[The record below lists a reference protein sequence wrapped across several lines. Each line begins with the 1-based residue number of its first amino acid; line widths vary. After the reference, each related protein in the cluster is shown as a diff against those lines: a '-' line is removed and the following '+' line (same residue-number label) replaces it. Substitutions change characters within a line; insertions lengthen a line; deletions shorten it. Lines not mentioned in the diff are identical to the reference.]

1 MKYFRLNLPVIDLI
15 IKISPKSPFNF
26 ELSVKI
32 FSNGD
37 PQIQRY
43 EKGFYW
49 QLIWLNNKLV
59 LITVRSLGSVDKPE
73 LSVSI
78 KPDNELNKKD
88 RVLARKILTLI
99 FNLDFDL
106 KYFYEDM
113 HEDSIMS
120 KLILKLLGLNSHT
133 TPTFFEAIVSSII
146 EQQISL
152 KAARSIETKMIKEF
166 GNILQLDGE
175 TYYSFPT
182 PETLS
187 NLEKEDLREY
197 GLSFRKAEYVI
208 DLSKCIEENKLDLNE
223 LKTKSTS
230 EIISELLKI
239 RGIGVWTAELAV
251 IRGLHRVVA
260 LPADDIGLRRV
271 VSHYYNNDEPI
282 SADELRRIA
291 KGWGR
296 WSGLAA
302 FYLVVADIMSIKI

>member
-1 MKYFRLNLPVIDLI
+1 LI
-15 IKISPKSPFNF
+15 LKINPKTPFNF
-26 ELSVKI
+26 ELSAKI

-43 EKGFYW
+43 EKGSYW

-88 RVLARKILTLI
+88 SELARKILTSI

-106 KYFYEDM
+106 KYFYNDMFEDR
-113 HEDSIMS
+113 IMS
-120 KLILKLLGLNSHT
+120 KLTLKLCGLNSPT

-166 GNILQLDGE
+166 GNMLQLDDE

-182 PETLS
+182 PETIS
-187 NLEKEDLREY
+187 NLEKEDLRGS

-208 DLSKCIEENKLDLNE
+208 GLSKKIEENKLNLNE
-223 LKTKSTS
+223 LKNKNTS
-230 EIISELLKI
+230 EIINELLKI

-251 IRGLHRVVA
+251 IRGLHRFVA

-271 VSHYYNNDEPI
+271 VSHYYNNDKPV

-291 KGWGR
+291 KGWGK
-296 WSGLAA
+296 WSGLVA

>member
-1 MKYFRLNLPVIDLI
+1 LI
-15 IKISPKSPFNF
+15 LKITPKSPFNF
-26 ELSVKI
+26 ELSAKI

-43 EKGFYW
+43 EKGSYW

-73 LSVSI
+73 LSVSL

-88 RVLARKILTLI
+88 NVIARKILTSI

-106 KYFYEDM
+106 RYFYEDR
-113 HEDSIMS
+113 IMS
-120 KLILKLLGLNSHT
+120 KLTLKLCGLNSLT

-152 KAARSIETKMIKEF
+152 KATRSIETRMIKEF
-166 GNILQLDGE
+166 GDMLQLDGK

-182 PETLS
+182 PETIS
-187 NLEKEDLREY
+187 NLEREDLRGS

-208 DLSKCIEENKLDLNE
+208 GLSKSIEENNLDLNE
-223 LKTKSTS
+223 LKTKNTS

-251 IRGLHRVVA
+251 IRGLHRLVA
-260 LPADDIGLRRV
+260 LPADDIGLRKV
-271 VSHYYNNDEPI
+271 VSHYYNNDKPV

-291 KGWGR
+291 KGWGK

>member
-1 MKYFRLNLPVIDLI
+1 MIL
-15 IKISPKSPFNF
+15 KITPKSPFNF
-26 ELSVKI
+26 ELSAKI

-43 EKGFYW
+43 EKGSYW

-73 LSVSI
+73 LSVSL

-88 RVLARKILTLI
+88 NVIARKILTSI

-106 KYFYEDM
+106 RYFYEDM
-113 HEDSIMS
+113 REDRIMS
-120 KLILKLLGLNSHT
+120 KLTLKLCGLNSPT

-152 KAARSIETKMIKEF
+152 KATRSIETRMIKEF
-166 GNILQLDGE
+166 GDMLQLDGK

-182 PETLS
+182 PETIS
-187 NLEKEDLREY
+187 NLEREDLRGS

-208 DLSKCIEENKLDLNE
+208 GLSKSIEENNLDLNE
-223 LKTKSTS
+223 LKTKNTS

-251 IRGLHRVVA
+251 IRGLHRLVA
-260 LPADDIGLRRV
+260 LPADDIGLRKV
-271 VSHYYNNDEPI
+271 VSHYYNNDKPV

-291 KGWGR
+291 KGWGK

>member
-1 MKYFRLNLPVIDLI
+1 MI
-15 IKISPKSPFNF
+15 IKIIPKSPFNF

-88 RVLARKILTLI
+88 NVLARKILTSI

-120 KLILKLLGLNSHT
+120 KLTLKLRGLNNPT
-133 TPTFFEAIVSSII
+133 TPTFFEAIVSSMI

-187 NLEKEDLREY
+187 NLEKEDLRGS
-197 GLSFRKAEYVI
+197 GLSFRKAEYVTG
-208 DLSKCIEENKLDLNE
+208 LSKSIEENKLDLNE

-271 VSHYYNNDEPI
+271 VSHYYNNYEPI

-291 KGWGR
+291 KGWGK

>member
-1 MKYFRLNLPVIDLI
+1 MIDLI
-15 IKISPKSPFNF
+15 IKITPKSPFNF

-88 RVLARKILTLI
+88 NVLARKILTSI

-120 KLILKLLGLNSHT
+120 KLTLKLRGLNNPT
-133 TPTFFEAIVSSII
+133 TPTFFEAIVSSMI

-251 IRGLHRVVA
+251 IRGIHRLVA

>member
-1 MKYFRLNLPVIDLI
+1 LI
-15 IKISPKSPFNF
+15 LKITPKSPFNF
-26 ELSVKI
+26 ELSAKI

-43 EKGFYW
+43 EKGSYW

-73 LSVSI
+73 LSVSL

-88 RVLARKILTLI
+88 NVIARKILTSI

-106 KYFYEDM
+106 RYFYEDR
-113 HEDSIMS
+113 IMS
-120 KLILKLLGLNSHT
+120 KLTLKLCGLNSPT

-152 KAARSIETKMIKEF
+152 KATRSIETRMIKEF
-166 GNILQLDGE
+166 GDMLQLDGK

-182 PETLS
+182 PETIS
-187 NLEKEDLREY
+187 NLEREDLRGS

-208 DLSKCIEENKLDLNE
+208 GLSKSIEENNLDLNE
-223 LKTKSTS
+223 LKTKNTS

-251 IRGLHRVVA
+251 IRGLHRLVA
-260 LPADDIGLRRV
+260 LPADDIGLRKV
-271 VSHYYNNDEPI
+271 VSHYYNNDKPV

-291 KGWGR
+291 KGWGK

>member
-1 MKYFRLNLPVIDLI
+1 LI
-15 IKISPKSPFNF
+15 LKITPKSPFNF
-26 ELSVKI
+26 ELSAKI

-43 EKGFYW
+43 EKGSYW

-73 LSVSI
+73 LSVSL

-88 RVLARKILTLI
+88 NVIARKILTSI

-106 KYFYEDM
+106 RYFYEDM
-113 HEDSIMS
+113 REDRIMS
-120 KLILKLLGLNSHT
+120 KLTLKLCGLNSPT

-152 KAARSIETKMIKEF
+152 KATRSIETRMIKEF
-166 GNILQLDGE
+166 GDMLQLDGK

-182 PETLS
+182 PETIS
-187 NLEKEDLREY
+187 NLEREDLRGS

-208 DLSKCIEENKLDLNE
+208 GLSKSIEENNLDLNE
-223 LKTKSTS
+223 LKTKNTS

-251 IRGLHRVVA
+251 IRGLHRLVA
-260 LPADDIGLRRV
+260 LPADDIGLRKV
-271 VSHYYNNDEPI
+271 VSHYYNNDKPV

-291 KGWGR
+291 KGWGK

>member
-1 MKYFRLNLPVIDLI
+1 MIL
-15 IKISPKSPFNF
+15 KINPKSPFNF
-26 ELSVKI
+26 ELSAKI

-43 EKGFYW
+43 EKGSYW

-88 RVLARKILTLI
+88 SELARKILTSI

-106 KYFYEDM
+106 KYFYNDMFEDR
-113 HEDSIMS
+113 IMS
-120 KLILKLLGLNSHT
+120 KLTLKLCGLNSPT

-166 GNILQLDGE
+166 GNMLQLDDE

-182 PETLS
+182 PETIS
-187 NLEKEDLREY
+187 NLEKEDLRGS

-208 DLSKCIEENKLDLNE
+208 GLSKKIEENKLNLNE
-223 LKTKSTS
+223 LKNKNTS
-230 EIISELLKI
+230 EIVNELLKI
-239 RGIGVWTAELAV
+239 RGIGVWTAALAV
-251 IRGLHRVVA
+251 IRGLHRFVA

-271 VSHYYNNDEPI
+271 VSHYYNNDKPV

-291 KGWGR
+291 KGWGK
-296 WSGLAA
+296 WSGLVA
-302 FYLVVADIMSIKI
+302 FYLVVADIMSIEI

>member
-1 MKYFRLNLPVIDLI
+1 MIL
-15 IKISPKSPFNF
+15 KIYPKSPFNF
-26 ELSVKI
+26 ELSAKI

-43 EKGFYW
+43 EKGSYW

-88 RVLARKILTLI
+88 SELARKILTSI

-106 KYFYEDM
+106 KYFYNDMFEDR
-113 HEDSIMS
+113 IMS
-120 KLILKLLGLNSHT
+120 KLTLKLCGLNSPT

-166 GNILQLDGE
+166 GNMLQLDDE

-187 NLEKEDLREY
+187 NLEKEDLRGS

-251 IRGLHRVVA
+251 IRGLHRLVA

>member
-1 MKYFRLNLPVIDLI
+1 LI
-15 IKISPKSPFNF
+15 LKITPKSPFNF
-26 ELSVKI
+26 ELSAKI

-43 EKGFYW
+43 EKGSYW

-73 LSVSI
+73 LSVSL

-88 RVLARKILTLI
+88 NVIARKILTSI

-106 KYFYEDM
+106 RYFYEDR
-113 HEDSIMS
+113 IMS
-120 KLILKLLGLNSHT
+120 KLTLKLCGLNSPT

-152 KAARSIETKMIKEF
+152 KATRSIETRMIKEF
-166 GNILQLDGE
+166 GDMLQLDGK

-182 PETLS
+182 PETIS
-187 NLEKEDLREY
+187 NLEREDLRGS

-208 DLSKCIEENKLDLNE
+208 GLSKSIEENNLDLNE
-223 LKTKSTS
+223 LKTKNTS

-271 VSHYYNNDEPI
+271 VSHYYNNDKPV

-291 KGWGR
+291 KGWGK

>member
-1 MKYFRLNLPVIDLI
+1 LI
-15 IKISPKSPFNF
+15 IKIIPKSPFNF

-88 RVLARKILTLI
+88 NVLARKILTSI

-120 KLILKLLGLNSHT
+120 KLTLKLRGLNNPT
-133 TPTFFEAIVSSII
+133 TPTFFEAIVSSMI

-251 IRGLHRVVA
+251 IRGIHRLVA

-271 VSHYYNNDEPI
+271 VSHYYNNYEPI

-291 KGWGR
+291 KGWGK

>member
-1 MKYFRLNLPVIDLI
+1 MI
-15 IKISPKSPFNF
+15 IKIIPKSPFNF

-88 RVLARKILTLI
+88 NVLARKILTSI

-120 KLILKLLGLNSHT
+120 KLTLKLRGLNNPT
-133 TPTFFEAIVSSII
+133 TPTFFEAIVSSMI

-187 NLEKEDLREY
+187 NLEKEDLRGS
-197 GLSFRKAEYVI
+197 GLSFRKAEYVTG
-208 DLSKCIEENKLDLNE
+208 LSKSIEENKLDLNE

-271 VSHYYNNDEPI
+271 VSHYYNNYEPI

>member
-1 MKYFRLNLPVIDLI
+1 MI
-15 IKISPKSPFNF
+15 IKIIPKSPFNF

-133 TPTFFEAIVSSII
+133 TPTFFEAIVSSMI

-187 NLEKEDLREY
+187 NLEKEDLRGS
-197 GLSFRKAEYVI
+197 GLSFRKAEYVTG
-208 DLSKCIEENKLDLNE
+208 LSKSIEENKLDLNE

-251 IRGLHRVVA
+251 IRGIHRLVA

>member
-1 MKYFRLNLPVIDLI
+1 MI
-15 IKISPKSPFNF
+15 IKIIPKSPFNF

-88 RVLARKILTLI
+88 NVLARKILTSI

-120 KLILKLLGLNSHT
+120 KLTLKLRGLNNPT
-133 TPTFFEAIVSSII
+133 TPTFFEAIVSSMI

-251 IRGLHRVVA
+251 IRGLHRLVA

>member
-1 MKYFRLNLPVIDLI
+1 MIL
-15 IKISPKSPFNF
+15 KITPKSPFNF
-26 ELSVKI
+26 ELSAKI

-43 EKGFYW
+43 EKGSYW

-73 LSVSI
+73 LSVSL

-88 RVLARKILTLI
+88 NVIARKILTSI

-106 KYFYEDM
+106 RYFYEDR
-113 HEDSIMS
+113 IMS
-120 KLILKLLGLNSHT
+120 KLTLKLCGLNSLT

-152 KAARSIETKMIKEF
+152 KATRSIETRMIKEF
-166 GNILQLDGE
+166 GDMLQLDGK

-182 PETLS
+182 PETIS
-187 NLEKEDLREY
+187 NLEREDLRGS

-208 DLSKCIEENKLDLNE
+208 GLSKSIEENNLDLNE
-223 LKTKSTS
+223 LKTKNTS

-251 IRGLHRVVA
+251 IRGLHRLVA
-260 LPADDIGLRRV
+260 LPADDIGLRKV
-271 VSHYYNNDEPI
+271 VSHYYNNDKPV

-291 KGWGR
+291 KGWGK

>member
-1 MKYFRLNLPVIDLI
+1 VIDLI
-15 IKISPKSPFNF
+15 IKITPKSPFNF

-37 PQIQRY
+37 SQIQRY

-187 NLEKEDLREY
+187 NLEKEDLRGS
-197 GLSFRKAEYVI
+197 GLSFRKAEYVTG
-208 DLSKCIEENKLDLNE
+208 LSKSIEENKLDLNE

-251 IRGLHRVVA
+251 IRGIHRLVA

-271 VSHYYNNDEPI
+271 VSHYYNNYEPI

-291 KGWGR
+291 KGWGK

>member
-1 MKYFRLNLPVIDLI
+1 MIL
-15 IKISPKSPFNF
+15 KITPKSPFNF
-26 ELSVKI
+26 ELSAKI

-43 EKGFYW
+43 EKGSYW

-73 LSVSI
+73 LSVSL

-88 RVLARKILTLI
+88 NVIARKILTSI

-106 KYFYEDM
+106 RYFYEDR
-113 HEDSIMS
+113 IMS
-120 KLILKLLGLNSHT
+120 KLTLKLCGLNSLT

-152 KAARSIETKMIKEF
+152 KATRSIETRMIKEF
-166 GNILQLDGE
+166 GDMLQLDGK

-182 PETLS
+182 PETIS
-187 NLEKEDLREY
+187 NLEREDLRGS

-208 DLSKCIEENKLDLNE
+208 GLSKSIEENNLDLNE
-223 LKTKSTS
+223 LKTKNTS

-251 IRGLHRVVA
+251 IRGIHRLVA

>member
-1 MKYFRLNLPVIDLI
+1 MI
-15 IKISPKSPFNF
+15 IKIIPKSPFNF

-88 RVLARKILTLI
+88 NVLARKILTSI

-133 TPTFFEAIVSSII
+133 TPTFFEAIVSSMI

>member
-1 MKYFRLNLPVIDLI
+1 MIL
-15 IKISPKSPFNF
+15 KIYPKSPFNF
-26 ELSVKI
+26 ELSAKI
-32 FSNGD
+32 FSSGD

-43 EKGFYW
+43 EKGSYW

-88 RVLARKILTLI
+88 SELARKILTLI

-106 KYFYEDM
+106 KYFYNDMFEDR
-113 HEDSIMS
+113 IMS
-120 KLILKLLGLNSHT
+120 KLILKLCGLNSPT

-166 GNILQLDGE
+166 GNMLQLDDE

-182 PETLS
+182 PETIS
-187 NLEKEDLREY
+187 NLEKEDLRGS

-208 DLSKCIEENKLDLNE
+208 GLSKKIEENKLNLNE
-223 LKTKSTS
+223 LKNKNTS
-230 EIISELLKI
+230 EIINELLKI

-251 IRGLHRVVA
+251 IRGLHRFVA

-271 VSHYYNNDEPI
+271 VSHYYNDDKPI

-291 KGWGR
+291 KGWGK
-296 WSGLAA
+296 WSGLVA

>member
-1 MKYFRLNLPVIDLI
+1 MIL
-15 IKISPKSPFNF
+15 KITPKSPFNF
-26 ELSVKI
+26 ELSAKI

-43 EKGFYW
+43 EKGSYW

-73 LSVSI
+73 LSVSL

-88 RVLARKILTLI
+88 NVIARKILTSI

-106 KYFYEDM
+106 RYFYEDR
-113 HEDSIMS
+113 IMS
-120 KLILKLLGLNSHT
+120 KLTLKLCGLNSPT

-152 KAARSIETKMIKEF
+152 KATRSIETRMIKEF
-166 GNILQLDGE
+166 GDMLQLDGK

-182 PETLS
+182 PETIS
-187 NLEKEDLREY
+187 NLEREDLRGS

-208 DLSKCIEENKLDLNE
+208 GLSKSIEENNLDLNE
-223 LKTKSTS
+223 LKTKNTS

-251 IRGLHRVVA
+251 IRGLHRLVA
-260 LPADDIGLRRV
+260 LPADDIGLRKV
-271 VSHYYNNDEPI
+271 VSHYYNNDKPV

-291 KGWGR
+291 KGWGK

>member
-1 MKYFRLNLPVIDLI
+1 VIDLI
-15 IKISPKSPFNF
+15 IKITPKSPFNF

-88 RVLARKILTLI
+88 NVLARKILTSI

-120 KLILKLLGLNSHT
+120 KLTLKLRGLNNPT
-133 TPTFFEAIVSSII
+133 TPTFFEAIVSSMI

-251 IRGLHRVVA
+251 IRGIHRLVA

>member
-1 MKYFRLNLPVIDLI
+1 MIL
-15 IKISPKSPFNF
+15 KITPKSPFNF
-26 ELSVKI
+26 ELSAKI

-43 EKGFYW
+43 EKGSYW

-73 LSVSI
+73 LSVSL

-88 RVLARKILTLI
+88 NVIARKILTSI

-106 KYFYEDM
+106 RYFYEDR
-113 HEDSIMS
+113 IMS
-120 KLILKLLGLNSHT
+120 KLTLKLCGLNSPT

-152 KAARSIETKMIKEF
+152 KATRSIETRMIKEF
-166 GNILQLDGE
+166 GDMLQLDGK

-182 PETLS
+182 PETIS
-187 NLEKEDLREY
+187 NLEREDLRGS

-208 DLSKCIEENKLDLNE
+208 GLSKSIEENNLDLNE
-223 LKTKSTS
+223 LKTKNTS

-251 IRGLHRVVA
+251 IRGIHRLVA

-271 VSHYYNNDEPI
+271 VSHYYNNYEPI

-291 KGWGR
+291 KGWGK

>member
-1 MKYFRLNLPVIDLI
+1 MIL
-15 IKISPKSPFNF
+15 KIYPKSPFNF
-26 ELSVKI
+26 ELSAKI

-43 EKGFYW
+43 EKGSYW

-88 RVLARKILTLI
+88 SELARKILTSI

-106 KYFYEDM
+106 KYFYNDMFEDR
-113 HEDSIMS
+113 IMS
-120 KLILKLLGLNSHT
+120 KLTLKLCGLNSPT

-166 GNILQLDGE
+166 GNMLQLDDE

-182 PETLS
+182 PETIS
-187 NLEKEDLREY
+187 NLEKEDLRGS

-223 LKTKSTS
+223 LKTKSAS

-251 IRGLHRVVA
+251 IRGLHRFVA

-271 VSHYYNNDEPI
+271 VSHYYNNDKPV

-291 KGWGR
+291 KGWGK
-296 WSGLAA
+296 WSGLVA

>member
-1 MKYFRLNLPVIDLI
+1 LI
-15 IKISPKSPFNF
+15 IKIIPKSPFNF

-88 RVLARKILTLI
+88 NVLARKILTSI

-120 KLILKLLGLNSHT
+120 KLTLKLRGLNNPT
-133 TPTFFEAIVSSII
+133 TPTFFEAIVSSMI

>member
-1 MKYFRLNLPVIDLI
+1 MI
-15 IKISPKSPFNF
+15 IKIIPKSPFNF

-88 RVLARKILTLI
+88 NVLARKILTSI

-120 KLILKLLGLNSHT
+120 KMTLKLRGLNSPT
-133 TPTFFEAIVSSII
+133 TPTFFEAIISSMI

-187 NLEKEDLREY
+187 NLEKEDLRGS

-251 IRGLHRVVA
+251 IREIHRLVA

>member
-1 MKYFRLNLPVIDLI
+1 MI
-15 IKISPKSPFNF
+15 IKIIPKSPFNF

-88 RVLARKILTLI
+88 NVLARKILTSI

-120 KLILKLLGLNSHT
+120 KLTLKLRGLNNPT
-133 TPTFFEAIVSSII
+133 TPTFFEAIVSSMI

-187 NLEKEDLREY
+187 NLEKEDLRGS
-197 GLSFRKAEYVI
+197 GLSFRKAEYVTG
-208 DLSKCIEENKLDLNE
+208 LSKSIEENKLDLNE

>member
-1 MKYFRLNLPVIDLI
+1 M
-15 IKISPKSPFNF
+15 
-26 ELSVKI
+26 
-32 FSNGD
+32 
-37 PQIQRY
+37 
-43 EKGFYW
+43 
-49 QLIWLNNKLV
+49 V

-88 RVLARKILTLI
+88 NVLARKILTSI

-251 IRGLHRVVA
+251 IRGIHRLVA

-271 VSHYYNNDEPI
+271 VSHYYNNYEPI

-291 KGWGR
+291 KGWGK